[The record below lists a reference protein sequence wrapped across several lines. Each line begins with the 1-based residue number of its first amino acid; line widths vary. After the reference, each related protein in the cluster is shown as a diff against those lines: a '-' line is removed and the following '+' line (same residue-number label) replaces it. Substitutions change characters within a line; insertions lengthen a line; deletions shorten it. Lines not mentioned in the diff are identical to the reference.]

1 MSMELCV
8 GNYETLDGF
17 MNCANG
23 IFEDFTKNT
32 SKLIIWIHFFN
43 PQIGHNTWIKN
54 LQIYENSWS

>member
-43 PQIGHNTWIKN
+43 PQIGHNT
-54 LQIYENSWS
+54 